1 MSDTQVWRPFRL
13 SESTAHAALQR
24 LAAEKKDL
32 DVRAE
37 FDADD
42 HRLSTFTHELEGL
55 YVDMSKQRW
64 DKEVLDGLQALAV
77 EADLKGAVADMFSGV
92 KLNTT
97 KTAQC
102 CGPSG
107 RSRRRLSGGWKGC
120 HGGRAGRSRAHAGF
134 RGRSARLHK
143 SGQITDV
150 VNIGIGGSDLG
161 PAMAVK
167 ALRRFANGPACHFVS
182 NVDGAHVESVLSG
195 LNPKTTMLVIVSKTF
210 TTQETMANARIA
222 KDWLVQGGGKA
233 SKQLVAVSTNLEGTR
248 AFGIDDA
255 QTFGFENWV
264 GGRYSM
270 WGPVG
275 ICIALS
281 IGSEGFRSFLSGA
294 RAMDVHTK
302 MPASKRI
309 FRCCW
314 PCSAIGIKMYSACV
328 LMW

>member
-1 MSDTQVWRPFRL
+1 
-13 SESTAHAALQR
+13 
-24 LAAEKKDL
+24 
-32 DVRAE
+32 
-37 FDADD
+37 
-42 HRLSTFTHELEGL
+42 
-55 YVDMSKQRW
+55 
-64 DKEVLDGLQALAV
+64 
-77 EADLKGAVADMFSGV
+77 MFSGV

-102 CGPSG
+102 CTWPFGPIADDFQVDGKDVMEGVLAVRERMLDFVDGVHDTAQSG
-107 RSRRRLSGGWKGC
+107 
-120 HGGRAGRSRAHAGF
+120 H
-134 RGRSARLHK
+134 
-143 SGQITDV
+143 ITDV

-222 KDWLVQGGGKA
+222 KDWLVQGGGEA

-270 WGPVG
+270 WVLWESVLRCPSVLRDSDRF
-275 ICIALS
+275 C
-281 IGSEGFRSFLSGA
+281 RS
-294 RAMDVHTK
+294 
-302 MPASKRI
+302 ASHGCAHEKCR
-309 FRCCW
+309 
-314 PCSAIGIKMYSACV
+314 P
-328 LMW
+328 